1 VLLSE
6 PDLHAKGR
14 VIDGVVLALQ
24 QSSRAGAL
32 QLNSQRVRI
41 DRIAVVGSAG
51 KNVSVQ
57 GQFDVDLV
65 AFVNLPAGVQVDLCD
80 PDTCLQ
86 NGSWMMQL
94 QAQLVLLLHQELACS
109 PGLPLLHVRQPRP
122 GSAAV
127 KFAVAGQ
134 IPESKQHFEL
144 DCDLVLAP
152 NLDTGAGAAAAAEYG
167 VAHCERDTVAETQR
181 QAVLAPVLQLADG
194 VRPAYLR
201 SVWLA
206 EASTEFVKQAAGSA
220 ALQAAGL
227 SGRVVT
233 STIRLVKAWVRK
245 GLQPQYV
252 SGLVVRN

>member
-1 VLLSE
+1 
-6 PDLHAKGR
+6 
-14 VIDGVVLALQ
+14 
-24 QSSRAGAL
+24 
-32 QLNSQRVRI
+32 
-41 DRIAVVGSAG
+41 
-51 KNVSVQ
+51 
-57 GQFDVDLV
+57 
-65 AFVNLPAGVQVDLCD
+65 
-80 PDTCLQ
+80 
-86 NGSWMMQL
+86 MMQL

-252 SGLVVRN
+252 SGLTGKPVFRKLKSFELELLVLHAARRFGTSMAGGLSIYDQHITRAGTYWAC